1 MELSIRKS
9 GKEAVMESNTATATN
24 SPKWSLNYRQKAFFT
39 IGAGLLVLTAITIGG
54 ILMEPALY
62 GPNYEAKRLAPSA
75 EHLFGTDYLGRDM
88 FLRTVAGL
96 SMSIRIGLLAA
107 TVSSII
113 ALALGSLSAIF
124 GGKVDAA
131 VNWLVDLCMGIPHMI
146 LLILISISLGGGALG
161 VIAGVAVTHWP
172 GLTRVIR
179 AEVMQVRSA
188 QYVQVARK
196 LGKSPWHVAIHH
208 IIPHV
213 FPQYAVGL
221 LLLFPHAI
229 LHEAGITFLGYGLPL
244 DVPAVGIILS
254 ESMKHLAT
262 GMWWLAFFPGLA
274 LLLVVMLFDLV
285 GDYLKA
291 LIDPHSAHE

>member
-1 MELSIRKS
+1 
-9 GKEAVMESNTATATN
+9 MESNTATVAV
-24 SPKWSLNYRQKAFFT
+24 SAKWGINHRQKVLLA
-39 IGAGLLVLTAITIGG
+39 IAAGLLILTAITLGG
-54 ILMEPALY
+54 ILMDPVSY
-62 GPNYEAKRLAPSA
+62 GPNYALKRLAPSG

-88 FLRTVAGL
+88 FFRTVAGL

-107 TVSSII
+107 TVSSVI
-113 ALALGSLSAIF
+113 ALVLGSLSAVF
-124 GGKVDAA
+124 GGKVDAV

-146 LLILISISLGGGALG
+146 LLILISISLGGGAVG

-188 QYVQVARK
+188 HYVQVARK
-196 LGKSPWHVAIHH
+196 MGKSPWYVAGRH

-221 LLLFPHAI
+221 ILLFPHAI

-291 LIDPHSAHE
+291 LIDPYSAHE